1 MYFGVAPMSRPGV
14 AHVSG
19 GGDSYEEKLRKK
31 LNGSSSGDTS
41 SRSGV
46 VRSSGDD
53 AFEKRLRRKSAL
65 SANTVS
71 VIDDSDRSGNRDHR
85 C

>member
-1 MYFGVAPMSRPGV
+1 MKHGRGGVIIIEVGVAPMSRPGV
-14 AHVSG
+14 THVSSGG
-19 GGDSYEEKLRKK
+19 GGDSYEKKLKKK

-41 SRSGV
+41 SRPGV

-65 SANTVS
+65 SANILS
-71 VIDDSDRSGNRDHR
+71 V
-85 C
+85 